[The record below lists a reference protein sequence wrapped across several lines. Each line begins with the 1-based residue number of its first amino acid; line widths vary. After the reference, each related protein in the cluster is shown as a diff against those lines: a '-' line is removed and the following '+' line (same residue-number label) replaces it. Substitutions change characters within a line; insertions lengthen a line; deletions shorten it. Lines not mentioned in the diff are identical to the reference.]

1 MTAHI
6 TPDFSDKKTLEK
18 YSSAYTLSDMEIFIF
33 PELFYPLVIA
43 DIMSPVLWRWRDDP
57 WFRDIRKKNFISKS
71 NRIKQYI
78 IDNYVFNLDL
88 ETWGLTEKE
97 KETAR
102 FSDFFDMDS
111 AKAIQCTFRL

>member
-1 MTAHI
+1 MTTYI

-71 NRIKQYI
+71 NRIKPVSYTHLRAHET
-78 IDNYVFNLDL
+78 DSYLVCRLLL
-88 ETWGLTEKE
+88 EK
-97 KETAR
+97 K
-102 FSDFFDMDS
+102 
-111 AKAIQCTFRL
+111 KKKKKYKK